1 MRGYRKTGS
10 EDIVGGGDMS
20 KERRSGRKNK
30 IKERDRKRFKMEK
43 RNKKKGNIRR
53 TDRGKKVNA
62 HEGKWR

>member
-1 MRGYRKTGS
+1 
-10 EDIVGGGDMS
+10 MS

-62 HEGKWR
+62 HEGNWR